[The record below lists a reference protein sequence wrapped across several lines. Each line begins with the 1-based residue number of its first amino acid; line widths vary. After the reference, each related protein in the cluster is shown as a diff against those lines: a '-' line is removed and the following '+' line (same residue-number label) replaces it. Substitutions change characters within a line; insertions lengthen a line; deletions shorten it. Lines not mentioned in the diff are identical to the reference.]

1 VDSIEA
7 PSPDGGEAAAEAG
20 YTTGRVDLVFRDG
33 EGVVVVDYKTD
44 RVNPSEVPAVMETH
58 RAQAETYER
67 GVKYATGLGVADVVF
82 VFPWGKVEGRLRGA

>member
-1 VDSIEA
+1 
-7 PSPDGGEAAAEAG
+7 
-20 YTTGRVDLVFRDG
+20 
-33 EGVVVVDYKTD
+33 
-44 RVNPSEVPAVMETH
+44 METH